1 MFKRKKSL
9 DNSTSLTNNK
19 NLRNSPRK
27 WVDHDGPTIQGP
39 EAMLCEAGMAAQL
52 AIPPSDRTPLL
63 LSDLRTQFHWASLEG
78 HYDPYKHIWCSLTQ
92 KPERAAVVIIEGI
105 SIETFK
111 SLSIER
117 KKVKL
122 HLERLRNAQKTSPE
136 HVFCDLCFNC
146 HEKGR
151 SFDCRPDPFN
161 LPTHCLNSCI
171 RALLPRCQIN
181 FQIKLEM
188 VAPSKYKKTVLQEL
202 FLIRCPSSVSAAIKS
217 GSMHKPAT
225 LVELEPITVQR
236 EQKSDEKSWS
246 APAESQEGAEPD
258 MFRDNNVVPDY
269 VVLMKHHGITKTAEC
284 LKKSAKWLKRR
295 KNLCTPLPDKFDR
308 RKLLMTWK
316 NFEKRYLRPAV
327 PSNDVCS
334 DGSYSRPPVISTKD
348 QYARVTPD
356 SPMFGLDCEF
366 VYVRREDGEVVN
378 ALGSICLVNEYG
390 AEVYHTLV
398 KPTDPIVN
406 YCTAWSGLTEE
417 KLSSVITTLADVQ
430 EKIRKHLP
438 PDAILVGHSIDNDL
452 KVMHMFHP
460 YIIDTS
466 IVYNLSGNHK
476 PAKLKTLAKQ
486 FLDKE
491 IQSSTR
497 LGHDASEDAA
507 ASLELVQL
515 KLQRDIKFGDAS
527 FGWCEEILPEHNFF
541 YNMFEYLHELR
552 GRDFGY
558 KNGSSII
565 TTSSL
570 EKKVRRAMKGTPECY
585 NFKVYDSN
593 QEIFDAVN
601 ENKSLLPNRSVI
613 HLQFS

>member
-1 MFKRKKSL
+1 
-9 DNSTSLTNNK
+9 
-19 NLRNSPRK
+19 
-27 WVDHDGPTIQGP
+27 
-39 EAMLCEAGMAAQL
+39 MAAQL

-78 HYDPYKHIWCSLTQ
+78 HYDPYKH
-92 KPERAAVVIIEGI
+92 
-105 SIETFK
+105 
-111 SLSIER
+111 
-117 KKVKL
+117 
-122 HLERLRNAQKTSPE
+122 
-136 HVFCDLCFNC
+136 
-146 HEKGR
+146 
-151 SFDCRPDPFN
+151 FDCRPDPFN

-217 GSMHKPAT
+217 
-225 LVELEPITVQR
+225 
-236 EQKSDEKSWS
+236 
-246 APAESQEGAEPD
+246 
-258 MFRDNNVVPDY
+258 
-269 VVLMKHHGITKTAEC
+269 
-284 LKKSAKWLKRR
+284 
-295 KNLCTPLPDKFDR
+295 
-308 RKLLMTWK
+308 
-316 NFEKRYLRPAV
+316 V

-452 KVMHMFHP
+452 KVMHVSLNEVVSQPNLCTVLIRDHYGVALRNVFNLASIEERLYFLQMFHP

-613 HLQFS
+613 HLQTDPRLSSTKVRDRIAVFDDLDRLIHLIWEAVGGKAFVAVIFGGSMNNSEEALSNGIYMASTKRFFYG